1 MWVKKTS
8 NGKIR
13 YCERYTDYLTG
24 KKKDVS
30 VTFEKDNAR
39 NRKEAALL
47 LQELMQNKMAPQ
59 EKTLTLSQLVDEYLK
74 DHAKSLSPSTCARD
88 RYSLNSIKRILSED
102 VLVDRLTARY
112 VQNKFAESGR
122 SAVTLNGF
130 LSKFKTLIRW
140 GYKAD
145 LVSSIEYLNKL
156 ERFPDVSH
164 RTKIAEKYLE
174 MSELTLLLQ
183 KMKVTEWKFLT
194 EFLALSG
201 LRCGEA
207 IALEKSDIDLDKKVI
222 HVTKTYNSNLKI
234 VCPAKTATSADDVYI
249 QPELFSVIKKIQ
261 RLMLQQQLIYN
272 YKTKLFF
279 SNKQGDHINYFSYNC
294 YFKENTLAIIGR
306 QLSTHSLRH
315 THASLLFEQ
324 GFTLDEVARRLRHSD
339 SQITK
344 EVYVHVT
351 EKLKAKDAE
360 KMEHTFLLES
370 RL

>member
-1 MWVKKTS
+1 MWIKKTA

-47 LQELMQNKMAPQ
+47 LQELVQNRLIPQ
-59 EKTLTLSQLVDEYLK
+59 EKTITLSQLVDEYLK
-74 DHAKSLSPSTCARD
+74 DHAKTLSPSTCARD
-88 RYSLNSIKRILSED
+88 HYSLNSIMKILDED
-102 VLVDRLTARY
+102 ILVDRLTARY
-112 VQNKFAESGR
+112 VQNRFSESGR

-130 LSKFKTLIRW
+130 LAKFKTLIRW

-156 ERFPDVSH
+156 ERFPDVTH

-174 MSELTLLLQ
+174 TTELTLLLQ
-183 KMKVTEWKFLT
+183 KMKVQEWKLFT

-207 IALEKSDIDLDKKVI
+207 IALEKSDVDLENKVI

-234 VCPAKTATSADDVYI
+234 VCPAKTAASVDDVFI
-249 QPELFSVIKKIQ
+249 QPELLSVIKRIQ
-261 RLMLQQQLIYN
+261 KFMLQQQLMYN

-279 SNKQGDHINYFSYNC
+279 SNKQGEHINYFSYNC
-294 YFKENTLAIIGR
+294 YFKDNTLAIIGR

-344 EVYVHVT
+344 EVYVHIT

-360 KMEHTFLLES
+360 KMSHTFLLES
-370 RL
+370 GL